1 MKKNELKILQLKKVD
16 LGLKHRSSA
25 SKFHVLSSDTIANP
39 HIHTDTYTC
48 FFACLFSF
56 LITLPLYIVLTSWS
70 IKGVHYSLVS
80 TSSTLLTLQICNL
93 VILNLGCILETPGN
107 LKRKNTVTTVD

>member
-25 SKFHVLSSDTIANP
+25 SKFHVVSSDTIANP

-56 LITLPLYIVLTSWS
+56 LITLPLYSLDLM
-70 IKGVHYSLVS
+70 VHQRSALFPCLHIFYSAHLA
-80 TSSTLLTLQICNL
+80 NL
-93 VILNLGCILETPGN
+93 
-107 LKRKNTVTTVD
+107 

>member
-16 LGLKHRSSA
+16 LGLKHMSSA
-25 SKFHVLSSDTIANP
+25 SKFHVVSSDTIANP

-48 FFACLFSF
+48 FFACLASS
-56 LITLPLYIVLTSWS
+56 LLCLYTVLTSWS